1 MVTPFGAPLEIK
13 TKLQT
18 IRTSMNGWNQI
29 RVSTQDYMICPQQCC
44 ICWVTRDG
52 FSYVMFISRMIYYV
66 DGSGLLFWSFLHFP
80 NIFLEESILQIYT
93 SYDDVM
99 HVNAM

>member
-1 MVTPFGAPLEIK
+1 MDCTDGPKLPNSVVKPNLDFEYLPSRKDHLKK

-44 ICWVTRDG
+44 ICSVTRDG

-66 DGSGLLFWSFLHFP
+66 DGSGLLF
-80 NIFLEESILQIYT
+80 
-93 SYDDVM
+93 
-99 HVNAM
+99 